1 MRSAKGMVLLGFA
14 WLALGGSG
22 WAEESADPA
31 GAAPAALSSLS
42 GTVVDST
49 GAAVAGASIVLR
61 TVRVA
66 GERVATSDDTGR
78 FVFDAVPP
86 GPARVTATLERFAP
100 ASVEVS
106 GPQTDLRLVL
116 KPQVFTDH
124 VTVSA
129 PDLVVSRITT
139 AMKTDTLLR
148 DVPQAVSV
156 VTREQIA
163 DQRMQG
169 IADVVRYVPGVGIA
183 QGEGNRDTPIF
194 RGNSSTSDFFVDGIR
209 DDVQYFRDL
218 YNVERVEALKGPNGM
233 IFGRGGVGGVINRVT
248 RQAEPGT
255 ASPRE
260 AAFQLGS
267 WGDRRVTSDL
277 GRTLGS
283 SASVRVTDV
292 YEKADSYRDSV
303 SLERYGINPTAAASL
318 GPDTTLRVGYEY
330 FHDER
335 TADRGIPSYQGR
347 PIATD
352 ASTFFGNP
360 DVSESVVTANV
371 GTALIEHHF
380 ASRFTLRNRTSYG
393 DYDKFYQNV
402 FPGAVNAAGTAVAI
416 SGYNNGTRRKNLFN
430 QTDLVFW
437 QRALGLD
444 HTLLVGLELGRQ
456 ETDNL
461 RSTAYFTSIS
471 PTTTSVSVPV
481 SNPVTTLPVEF
492 RPSATDA
499 DNHGVATTAAVY
511 VQDQVAL
518 SRKLQAVLGL
528 RYDRFDM
535 DFTNNRTAASLASRD
550 DLVSPRVGLIYK
562 PIEPMSLY
570 ASYSLSHLPRAGEQ
584 LGSLSVTNQALEPES
599 FTNYELGAKWDL
611 ARGIAL
617 TAAVYRLDRG
627 NVIVPDPA
635 DPTRS
640 QLVDGQ
646 RTKGV
651 ELGVAGNV
659 TSAWSIAGG
668 YAWQDG
674 EITRSLSATAPAG
687 ASLAQ
692 LPEHSFSL
700 WNRYDFSRR
709 VGAGVGVIHRSEIF
723 TSTDNT
729 VVLPGFTRV
738 DAALFVSI
746 SAKLRAQVNVENLFD
761 VDYYAYA
768 HNNNNITPGSPR
780 ALRAAITTRF

>member
-1 MRSAKGMVLLGFA
+1 MRGAIIEVLLGVTF
-14 WLALGGSG
+14 LALGGSG
-22 WAEESADPA
+22 RAETPADPA
-31 GAAPAALSSLS
+31 GAPAVVPFSLS

-49 GAAVAGASIVLR
+49 GAAVAGASVALR
-61 TVRVA
+61 AGRPEVVRRA
-66 GERVATSDDTGR
+66 ASDATGQ
-78 FVFDAVPP
+78 FVFDDVPP
-86 GPARVTATLERFAP
+86 GPARVTATLEQFAP
-100 ASVEVS
+100 ASVEVA
-106 GPQTDLRLVL
+106 GPRTDLRLVL
-116 KPQVFTDH
+116 KPQAFTDQ

-129 PDLVVSRITT
+129 PGLVVTRTST
-139 AMKTDTLLR
+139 ATKTDTLLR

-248 RQAEPGT
+248 RQAEPGRAAT
-255 ASPRE
+255 RE

-277 GRTLGS
+277 GRALGS
-283 SASVRVTDV
+283 GAALRVTGM
-292 YEKADSYRDSV
+292 YEQADSYRDSV
-303 SLERYGINPTAAASL
+303 SLERYGINPTVAASL
-318 GPDTTLRVGYEY
+318 GPDTTLRLGYEH

-335 TADRGIPSYQGR
+335 TADRGIPSYEGR
-347 PIATD
+347 PLATD
-352 ASTFFGNP
+352 ASTFFGDP
-360 DVSESVVTANV
+360 DESESVVTANV
-371 GTALIEHHF
+371 ASALVEHHF
-380 ASRFTLRNRTSYG
+380 GSRFTLRNRTSYG
-393 DYDKFYQNV
+393 DYDKLYQNV
-402 FPGAVNAAGTAVAI
+402 FPGAVNAAGTEVAV
-416 SGYNNGTRRKNLFN
+416 SGYSNGTRRRNLFN

-437 QRALGLD
+437 RRALGFD
-444 HTLLVGLELGRQ
+444 HTLLVGMELGRQ

-461 RSTAYFTSIS
+461 RNTAYFTSIG

-481 SNPVTTLPVEF
+481 ANPVTSLPIEL

-499 DNHGVATTAAVY
+499 DNHGVATTAALY
-511 VQDQVAL
+511 VQDQLAL

-535 DFTNNRTAASLASRD
+535 DFTNHRTASGLESRD
-550 DLVSPRVGLIYK
+550 DLFSPRVGLVFK
-562 PIEPMSLY
+562 PAEPVSLY

-584 LGSLSVTNQALEPES
+584 LGSLSLTNQALEPES

-611 ARGIAL
+611 GRGIAL
-617 TAAVYRLDRG
+617 TAAAYRLDRG
-627 NVIVPDPA
+627 NVIVPDPQ

-640 QLVDGQ
+640 QLVDAQ

-651 ELGVAGNV
+651 ELGVAGNL
-659 TSAWSIAGG
+659 TAAWSVAGG

-674 EITRSLSATAPAG
+674 EITRSLSATVPAG
-687 ASLAQ
+687 ARLAQ

-709 VGAGVGVIHRSEIF
+709 WGAGVGVIHRSEVF
-723 TSTDNT
+723 SSTDNG
-729 VVLPGFTRV
+729 VVLPSFTRV
-738 DAALFVSI
+738 DAALFFSLG
-746 SAKLRAQVNVENLFD
+746 SKLRAQLNVENLFD
-761 VDYYAYA
+761 VDYYSYA
-768 HNNNNITPGSPR
+768 HSNNNITPGSPR
-780 ALRAAITTRF
+780 ALRAALTTRF